1 MCTKNTNKTTEVDT
15 ENMVPQ
21 LEIYNA
27 GNRSKST
34 YVQVQRLQW
43 KLKLAQSSLT
53 FIHHVA

>member
-27 GNRSKST
+27 GHRSKST

-43 KLKLAQSSLT
+43 KVKLAR
-53 FIHHVA
+53 V